1 MTSSNN
7 RGNTASTGHL
17 SSSNET
23 SSTVNELH
31 IIEPLA
37 KEVPREPSNN
47 PGYFQNFGGS
57 PQTDYNI
64 SSAAWVA
71 KNLDKIGQGPSKKK
85 QILLFC

>member
-7 RGNTASTGHL
+7 RGNTAPTGHL

-57 PQTDYNI
+57 PQTDYTHI
-64 SSAAWVA
+64 QCC
-71 KNLDKIGQGPSKKK
+71 LGGQESRQDRPGT
-85 QILLFC
+85 